1 MKRRR
6 QAFLLDQATCLDET
20 PFAIRRKFALP
31 KWKFIQRNA
40 RADDVD
46 LIFVAT
52 ELDHRALQRRRSDED
67 SGDGVQ
73 HLLRRL
79 PIRGLLH
86 IDQHIGAVKRND
98 AWFRPCP
105 DQGQEMD
112 GNVSEE
118 NVQKLGVP
126 AIQNLNQATQFCR

>member
-6 QAFLLDQATCLDET
+6 QTFLLDQATCLDQT

-31 KWKFIQRNA
+31 KWKFTQWNA
-40 RADDVD
+40 GADDVD
-46 LIFVAT
+46 FVFFTAK
-52 ELDHRALQRRRSDED
+52 LDHRALQRRGANED

-86 IDQHIGAVKRND
+86 IDQDIGAVKRND
-98 AWFRPCP
+98 AWFRPRP

-118 NVQKLGVP
+118 NVQKLGVA
-126 AIQNLNQATQFCR
+126 AIQNLNQAAQFCR